1 VIRKHFKIGLGNMDT
16 GLQVKEKLLS
26 TEMDFKRR
34 GARTSRLLTVR
45 NEVIRENMGATQTIL
60 EKMENNMLQW

>member
-1 VIRKHFKIGLGNMDT
+1 MDT

-26 TEMDFKRR
+26 TETDFRRR

-45 NEVIRENMGATQTIL
+45 NEVIREIMGVTQTIL